1 MERKFLI
8 PTILGVLLL
17 CGIIFTVVYKKT
29 SGTSPNDEPVVQ
41 TLAPKETEPI
51 ETKVVGGDRESLEDF
66 NVNKTKPIETKVAY
80 IDEEGNLL
88 SDEEAKH
95 PGQNT
100 GREWN
105 WH

>member
-51 ETKVVGGDRESLEDF
+51 EWTNMIFIFS
-66 NVNKTKPIETKVAY
+66 I
-80 IDEEGNLL
+80 IL
-88 SDEEAKH
+88 SKYFVSKY
-95 PGQNT
+95 NICL
-100 GREWN
+100 
-105 WH
+105 